1 MYQGEGGEGNG
12 GSVEGG
18 SKRGQSLLK
27 ARDEKSCK
35 IYSF

>member
-27 ARDEKSCK
+27 ARDEKSCT
-35 IYSF
+35 INSF